1 MFSTMHL
8 LILVFCVILIATITV
23 YAVKKRVP
31 LKSMLSFMVGVTI
44 YGELIKV
51 FSRIVV
57 ADGAALLPV
66 EFLPL
71 HLCSIQIFVLWF
83 LRFFNKS
90 ASTEKAIL
98 AFMYPTMLVGGAA
111 ALLIATVTP
120 ISLSNPEIYE
130 YFVYHAAVVAFGL
143 YIPLTKQVDFTWKRL
158 GLTMAILSILFFFS
172 IYFNAMFSQG
182 AFRANFFYSS
192 FPPMPGLPYL
202 NFTFFGQT
210 LAVEK
215 LGWMWY
221 LAKLVFLGFVVVM
234 ACYAPFLIR
243 AEREKR
249 HPKTR

>member
-8 LILVFCVILIATITV
+8 LILIFCVFLIVSITV

-31 LKSMLSFMVGVTI
+31 LKTMLSFMVGVTI

-51 FSRIVV
+51 FSRIDVEN
-57 ADGAALLPV
+57 GAALLSV

-71 HLCSIQIFVLWF
+71 HLCSIQIFALWF

-90 ASTEKAIL
+90 PKTEKALL

-143 YIPLTKQVDFTWKRL
+143 YIALTKQVDFTWRRL
-158 GLTMAILSILFFFS
+158 GMTMALLAILFFFS

-182 AFRANFFYSS
+182 IYRANFFYSS
-192 FPPMPGLPYL
+192 FPPLPGLPYL
-202 NFTFFGQT
+202 NFSFFGQT
-210 LAVEK
+210 FAVEK

-221 LAKLVFLGFVVVM
+221 LVKLVFLGFITIL
-234 ACYAPFLIR
+234 ASYAPFLIQAQR
-243 AEREKR
+243 AEKR
-249 HPKTR
+249 Q

>member
-8 LILVFCVILIATITV
+8 LILVFCFFLIVSITV
-23 YAVKKRVP
+23 YAVKKNVP
-31 LKSMLSFMVGVTI
+31 LKTMLSFMVGVTI

-51 FSRIVV
+51 FSRIDVEN
-57 ADGAALLPV
+57 GAALLSV

-90 ASTEKAIL
+90 AKTEQAIL

-111 ALLIATVTP
+111 ALLIATVNP

-158 GLTMAILSILFFFS
+158 GMTMALLSILFFFS

-182 AFRANFFYSS
+182 TFVSNFFFSAT
-192 FPPMPGLPYL
+192 PPLPGLPYL
-202 NFTFFGQT
+202 NFTFFGRT
-210 LAVEK
+210 LPSEK

-221 LAKLVFLGFVVVM
+221 LVKLVFLGFVAIL
-234 ACYAPFLIR
+234 ACYAPFLLR
-243 AEREKR
+243 AARAKKR
-249 HPKTR
+249 SDSV